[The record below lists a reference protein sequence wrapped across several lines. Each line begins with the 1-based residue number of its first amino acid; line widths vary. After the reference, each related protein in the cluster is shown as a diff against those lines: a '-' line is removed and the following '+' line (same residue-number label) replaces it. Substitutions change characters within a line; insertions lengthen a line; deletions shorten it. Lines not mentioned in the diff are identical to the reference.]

1 MVWLFYCLIIS
12 KGYQGVLRSFMI
24 VPVLTKPINQ
34 GPDSIDNIYLE
45 LQCSFR
51 SGSSN
56 KYST

>member
-34 GPDSIDNIYLE
+34 GPDSIDHIYHE
-45 LQCSFR
+45 L
-51 SGSSN
+51 
-56 KYST
+56 